1 MINFKLQLTRAKESS
16 RNLRIASSSQKNIF
30 LLKLADSLIENKN
43 EIIKENNKDIEK
55 AQGLTKA
62 MLRRLTLTGDILK
75 EMARGLRQ
83 IAEVDDPVG
92 QIENMNTM
100 FNGMKVGRMR
110 VPIGVILFVYESRPN
125 VIIDAAGLCIKSGNT
140 LIVRGGK
147 EAMYSNVVLLKYIKR
162 ALVAANLPENGV
174 QQLEDRDYETL
185 SKVVKETEY
194 VDLIV
199 PRGREKLISS
209 IKEASMVPVIAHERG
224 VCHAYV
230 DSDVNIEKAIKII
243 INSKVSNPSTC
254 NSLEKVL
261 IHKNVADKILP
272 SLIKEFINNEV
283 EVRGD
288 KTVCKIDRH
297 CKKATKEDWDQEYL
311 DLIITIKIVDSF
323 QEALVHI
330 ENHSSGL
337 SDIIITENNV
347 RAQDFLNN
355 VNSASVMVNAST
367 RLTDGAAFGL
377 GAELGISTSSIH
389 MRGPMGLKDLTVTK
403 YVVLGDGQIRE

>member
-243 INSKVSNPSTC
+243 INSKIKN
-254 NSLEKVL
+254 L
-261 IHKNVADKILP
+261 I
-272 SLIKEFINNEV
+272 LI
-283 EVRGD
+283 
-288 KTVCKIDRH
+288 
-297 CKKATKEDWDQEYL
+297 
-311 DLIITIKIVDSF
+311 
-323 QEALVHI
+323 
-330 ENHSSGL
+330 
-337 SDIIITENNV
+337 
-347 RAQDFLNN
+347 
-355 VNSASVMVNAST
+355 
-367 RLTDGAAFGL
+367 
-377 GAELGISTSSIH
+377 
-389 MRGPMGLKDLTVTK
+389 
-403 YVVLGDGQIRE
+403 